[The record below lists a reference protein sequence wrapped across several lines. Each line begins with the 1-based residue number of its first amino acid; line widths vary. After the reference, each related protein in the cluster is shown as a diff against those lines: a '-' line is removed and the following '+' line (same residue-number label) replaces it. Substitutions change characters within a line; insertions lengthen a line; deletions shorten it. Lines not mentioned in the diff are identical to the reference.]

1 LGAYIR
7 KHRKEKGLLIR
18 EFAKKLGIQEFTL
31 IKWEDGKRL
40 LHPRYLNNL
49 KRVIPGLAAVAKDSY
64 SNVR

>member
-1 LGAYIR
+1 
-7 KHRKEKGLLIR
+7 LIR
-18 EFAKKLGIQEFTL
+18 EFAKKLGIHEFTV

-40 LHPRYLNNL
+40 PHPRYLNNL

>member
-1 LGAYIR
+1 LGGYIT

-18 EFAKKLGIQEFTL
+18 EFAKKLGIYEFTL
-31 IKWEDGKRL
+31 IKWEGGKRL
-40 LHPRYLNNL
+40 PHPRYLNNL